1 MQNLMDFVMQN
12 KYAVAGVLGA
22 VTLFWDKIKAGAAK
36 LKEFVPSKSIAS
48 TDDLEEKDQDALR
61 HLRDRAQESG
71 NQELIKMI
79 RSIDMMF
86 YDIHIGAKKNET
98 K

>member
-1 MQNLMDFVMQN
+1 MQNLMDFLAQN
-12 KYAVAGVLGA
+12 KYAVAGILGA
-22 VTLFWDKIKAGAAK
+22 VTLFWDKIKLNVLK
-36 LKEFVPSKSIAS
+36 LKSFLPSKSAAP
-48 TDDLEEKDQDALR
+48 TEDLEEKDQDALR
-61 HLRDRAQESG
+61 HLRDRAHESG

-86 YDIHIGAKKNET
+86 YDIHIGAKKNES

>member
-22 VTLFWDKIKAGAAK
+22 VTLFWDKIKAGVVK
-36 LKEFVPSKSIAS
+36 LKAFVPSKSVAS
-48 TDDLEEKDQDALR
+48 TDDLEEKDQNALR